1 MVLEM
6 PGFAFDQPGAEA
18 LARALRNT
26 LEAAQTAGVTVPT
39 VLAALALSAAAV
51 VHGSGLRL
59 SPELAAW
66 AVADLMKMA
75 LATERLPW

>member
-18 LARALRNT
+18 LARTLRPT
-26 LEAAQTAGVTVPT
+26 LEAARTAGVSVPT

-51 VHGSGLRL
+51 TQRSGLLQTPGQAARAV
-59 SPELAAW
+59 SEL
-66 AVADLMKMA
+66 MQMA
-75 LATERLPW
+75 LAVERLPW

>member
-18 LARALRNT
+18 LARALRPT
-26 LEAAQTAGVTVPT
+26 VQAAMSSEEMVPT

-51 VHGSGLRL
+51 VQRSGLRRS
-59 SPELAAW
+59 SPLAAR
-66 AVADLMKMA
+66 AIADLMLMA
-75 LATERLPW
+75 LAAERLPW